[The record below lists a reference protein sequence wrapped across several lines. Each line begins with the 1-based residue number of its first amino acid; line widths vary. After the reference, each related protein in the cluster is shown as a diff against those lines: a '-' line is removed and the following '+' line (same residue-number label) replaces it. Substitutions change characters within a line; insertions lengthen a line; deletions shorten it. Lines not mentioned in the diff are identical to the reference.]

1 MQTNLNLSDMA
12 ETVSRMG
19 PMNEMKG
26 SENMIVKQ
34 RSRWKL
40 LATSLI
46 VLLTIL
52 LAACGSASAATSN
65 ATANTP
71 TTANACLT
79 VTTGSIQ
86 SISNNGL
93 SITNFQGKNV
103 QAIFTSKTTIIR
115 QATLTSKDLKTGMLV
130 SVTVIQNADSTY
142 SARAISVRN
151 SLTNQGGS
159 TRGSGLCNGQRR
171 RGTGT
176 PGTFGG
182 PGFGSGTPGAGGAQS
197 RQIINGTVS
206 QINGSSLTVTD
217 TSGNDFTVALTTT
230 TRISTQQTVTGSDL
244 SVGEAVMITGS
255 ANSQGVI
262 NANSVSILQGL
273 PNRPTKPSSTPTS
286 NA

>member
-26 SENMIVKQ
+26 SENRIVKQ
-34 RSRWKL
+34 RSGWKL
-40 LATSLI
+40 LATALI
-46 VLLTIL
+46 VLLTTL

-65 ATANTP
+65 TTANTP

-79 VTTGSIQ
+79 VTTGTIQ

-130 SVTVIQNADSTY
+130 SVTVIQNADGTY
-142 SARAISVRN
+142 SARAVNVRN
-151 SLTNQGGS
+151 SLTNQGGAI
-159 TRGSGLCNGQRR
+159 RGSGLCNGQRR

-176 PGTFGG
+176 PGG

-217 TSGNDFTVALTTT
+217 TSSNDFTISLTTT

-244 SVGEAVMITGS
+244 HVGEAVMITGN
-255 ANSQGVI
+255 ANSQGMI
-262 NANSVSILQGL
+262 NVSSVSILQGL
-273 PNRPTKPSSTPTS
+273 PNRPTTPTS
-286 NA
+286 TPATNA

>member
-12 ETVSRMG
+12 ETVSKME
-19 PMNEMKG
+19 PMNEMK
-26 SENMIVKQ
+26 EYEHMIVKQ
-34 RSRWKL
+34 RSRRKL

-46 VLLTIL
+46 VLLTML

-65 ATANTP
+65 ATTITP

-79 VTTGSIQ
+79 VTTGTIQ

-130 SVTVIQNADSTY
+130 SVTVIQNADGTY
-142 SARAISVRN
+142 SARAVNVRN
-151 SLTNQGGS
+151 SLTNQGGF

-176 PGTFGG
+176 PGG

-206 QINGSSLTVTD
+206 QIIGSSLTVTD
-217 TSGNDFTVALTTT
+217 TSSNDFTISLTTT

-244 SVGEAVMITGS
+244 HVGEAVMIIGN
-255 ANSQGVI
+255 ANSQGMI
-262 NANSVSILQGL
+262 NVSSLSILQGL
-273 PNRPTKPSSTPTS
+273 QNRPTTPSSTPAT